1 MNVTM
6 TPAAEK
12 FIRRMLR
19 WCIKSD
25 SELQALRA
33 DFLEWTGGFEPETD
47 EQIATY
53 LEGSMAV
60 DIDPGEARD
69 ALRGWMRAAAISR

>member
-1 MNVTM
+1 MYRFW
-6 TPAAEK
+6 E
-12 FIRRMLR
+12 RRGHLARIAVMM
-19 WCIKSD
+19 SD

-53 LEGSMAV
+53 IDGSMAADV
-60 DIDPGEARD
+60 DPSEARE
-69 ALRGWMRAAAISR
+69 ALREWMRAAAISR